1 MDLRDLQQK
10 ELRRFEA
17 VDFRALGEDRTIE
30 FPFSSELPVSR
41 WFGQEVLSHQA
52 DAVDLARLNDGAP
65 VLFNH
70 DPDRVIGV
78 VERAWIDGEKKR
90 GMARVRF
97 SRNEFAS
104 QIVADIQD
112 GILRNVSVGYAIR
125 DAKPGAEDSII
136 ATSWE
141 PHEVSIVSVPA
152 DQTVGIGR
160 ALETDTPAQASAAA
174 NPPPSPIPME
184 DNTPDLEAVRA
195 AAAAEERAR
204 VASITA
210 LTREHGC
217 EPIAQDLIERGVSVA
232 DAQAQVLAELAKR
245 AKQPATPKASTSQ
258 QAQPIGS
265 GSADIGL
272 TEKETR
278 QFSFLRA
285 IRAQAMPHDRQAQED
300 AAFEREVS
308 QAAQQK
314 LGMRAQGYM
323 VPNDVLNAPYSRAMF
338 AGTAALGGDLIAP
351 DFRPES
357 YIDRLVNRLALTSA
371 GITTMTGLS
380 GPVSIPRGNAGPT
393 AFWIGEGGT
402 PTESS
407 PTIRQVDL
415 TPKTLGAFT
424 EISRLFM
431 LQSSLDAEAFV
442 RNELLISQAL
452 EIDRAGLYG
461 TGSSGQP
468 QGLRNVTGINTV
480 DFAADSPTYA
490 EIVAMET
497 AINADNADVG
507 AMTYITNS
515 TRYGAFKTTSKIGT
529 EAQFLLEPGGTV
541 NGYPVIRSN
550 QVLAGDVFFGVWS
563 QLMMGMWGGI
573 DLQVNPYS
581 LDTSG
586 AVRVTV
592 FQSVDFAV
600 RYADSFCRGNN
611 NL

>member
-1 MDLRDLQQK
+1 MDQERAITGT

-17 VDFRALGEDRTIE
+17 TEFRAQDEDRTLE
-30 FPFSSELPVSR
+30 FSFSSELPVSR
-41 WFGQEVLSHQA
+41 WFGEEVLSHA
-52 DAVDLARLNDGAP
+52 PESVDLSRLNDGAP

-70 DPDRVIGV
+70 DPDRVVGV
-78 VERAWIDGEKKR
+78 VERAWVDGEKRR

-97 SRNEFAS
+97 SRNEFAQ
-104 QIVADIQD
+104 QIVGDITD
-112 GILRNVSVGYAIR
+112 GILRNVSVGYSIGEAENR
-125 DAKPGAEDSII
+125 DGSTVM
-136 ATSWE
+136 ATSWQ
-141 PHEVSIVSVPA
+141 PHEVSVVSVPA
-152 DQTVGIGR
+152 DPTVGIGR
-160 ALETDTPAQASAAA
+160 KLETGTPAKAT
-174 NPPPSPIPME
+174 PHTTSPTME
-184 DNTPDLEAVRA
+184 ENTPNLDEVRA
-195 AAAAEERAR
+195 QAMAEERAR
-204 VASITA
+204 VSSITN
-210 LTREHGC
+210 LCREHQLDDK
-217 EPIAQDLIERGVSVA
+217 AQAFIERGASVA
-232 DAQAQVLAELAKR
+232 DTQTEILSELAKR
-245 AKQPATPKASTSQ
+245 AKQPAQIAAP
-258 QAQPIGS
+258 AQNIRPIA
-265 GSADIGL
+265 GSADVGL
-272 TEKETR
+272 TDKEAR
-278 QFSFLRA
+278 SFSFLRA
-285 IRAQAMPHDRQAQED
+285 IRAQAMPNNRQAQED

-308 QAAQQK
+308 AAVEQK
-314 LGMRAQGYM
+314 LGIRAQGYL
-323 VPNDVLNAPYSRAMF
+323 VANEVLTAPMSRAMF
-338 AGTAALGGDLIAP
+338 AGTASAGGDLIAT

-371 GITTMTGLS
+371 GVTAMTGLT

-393 AFWIGEGGT
+393 AFWLGEGAA

-407 PTIRQVDL
+407 PTVRQVDL

-431 LQSSLDAEAFV
+431 LQSSMDAEMFV
-442 RNELLISQAL
+442 RNELLRSQAL
-452 EIDRAGLYG
+452 EIDRVGLYG
-461 TGSSGQP
+461 TGTSGQP
-468 QGLRNVTGINTV
+468 QGIRNVTGINTV
-480 DFAADSPTYA
+480 DFAAASPSYL
-490 EIVAMET
+490 EVVAMET

-507 AMTYITNS
+507 DMTYITNS

-600 RYADSFCRGNN
+600 RYADSFCRGNDT
-611 NL
+611 L